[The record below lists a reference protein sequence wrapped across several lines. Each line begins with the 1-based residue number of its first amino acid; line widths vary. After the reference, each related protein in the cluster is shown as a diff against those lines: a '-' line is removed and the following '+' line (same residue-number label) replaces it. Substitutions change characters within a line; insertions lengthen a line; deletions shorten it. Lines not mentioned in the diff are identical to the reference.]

1 MARIK
6 FIPVCSSCGKIIVDK
21 IDIAKEEVPFDTD
34 THYAAYGQY
43 VHPSMCCN
51 CGAHFNCIEIP
62 TALPFDNSN
71 FVYDL
76 IYEATKHYCET
87 HPIPISRIH
96 ESENI
101 IDTIIHDAVDTAVRK
116 ITLNEKFVGEGDK

>member
-21 IDIAKEEVPFDTD
+21 IDIAKEEIPFDTD
-34 THYAAYGQY
+34 TLYAYHHY

-51 CGAHFNCIEIP
+51 CGAHFDCIEIP
-62 TALPFDNSN
+62 TSLPFDNSN

-76 IYEATKHYCET
+76 IYQTTKDYLET
-87 HPIPISRIH
+87 HPIQLSCIH
-96 ESENI
+96 ESESI
-101 IDTIIHDAVDTAVRK
+101 IETIIHDAVDNVVRK
-116 ITLNEKFVGEGDK
+116 ITSNKKFSKEEK